1 MTNLNF
7 LFFKALSNISP
18 DKKWNY
24 YHQLCYIKRDESSEI
39 NDSITSKPSPIIN
52 INYSDLH
59 DSEFNEYSSRE
70 NIQRSQINL
79 AEELNLLPN
88 YTEHLDSSHYYS
100 EDLNKSLNKIL
111 CWWSPLK
118 FFWDKIF
125 WLIGLDFLIIPFY
138 IRIPFD
144 FLKLIMFARS
154 IQYESSRYFL
164 NKFFFYI
171 FKLIIY
177 KLRILLSFFVLIVIG
192 NFFCILSIIFH

>member
-52 INYSDLH
+52 INYSYLH

-111 CWWSPLK
+111 CWWSPIK
-118 FFWDKIF
+118 FFCDKIF
-125 WLIGLDFLIIPFY
+125 WLI
-138 IRIPFD
+138 
-144 FLKLIMFARS
+144 
-154 IQYESSRYFL
+154 
-164 NKFFFYI
+164 
-171 FKLIIY
+171 
-177 KLRILLSFFVLIVIG
+177 
-192 NFFCILSIIFH
+192 